1 VRPAYARMRTM
12 RKFLLAIAAVA
23 LVAGGQRVMDEN
35 FTLAVIMWCTAGILV
50 LCAFVTFTSAG
61 RIGRRLVPSR
71 FRPAPTMPEAFD
83 IFATGPGL
91 GERFVPFLRPIRR
104 IESEIAAIS
113 ATYRPRIEVARNA
126 GAGSQRAAARALR
139 IGRREARA
147 INRYLDRLEPL
158 TRKLEEK
165 SATIAQTFEDMEQRV
180 RDGASDVAGLIVV
193 HSDMVDLVTTM
204 KKQVG
209 IDETFRSLMVSLHG
223 FTGELNAT
231 SVRGAD
237 AGARVIA
244 AVERVLGSCQ
254 QLLSTTDDLLKG

>member
-1 VRPAYARMRTM
+1 MPAM
-12 RKFLLAIAAVA
+12 RKVLLAIALATAAAA

-50 LCAFVTFTSAG
+50 LCVVVTFTSAG
-61 RIGRRLVPSR
+61 RVGRRFVPSR
-71 FRPAPTMPEAFD
+71 FRPALPEPFD

-91 GERFVPFLRPIRR
+91 GERFIPFLRPIRR

-113 ATYRPRIEVARNA
+113 ASYRPRIEAARNA

-147 INRYLDRLEPL
+147 INRCLDRLEPL
-158 TRKLEEK
+158 TRRLEDK
-165 SATIAQTFEDMEQRV
+165 SVTIARTIEGMEQRV
-180 RDGASDVAGLIVV
+180 RDVASDVAGLIVV

-209 IDETFRSLMVSLHG
+209 IDETFRSLMASLHG

-231 SVRGAD
+231 SARGAD
-237 AGARVIA
+237 VVARIIA
-244 AVERVLGSCQ
+244 AVERVLGTCQ

>member
-1 VRPAYARMRTM
+1 MPAMKRL
-12 RKFLLAIAAVA
+12 FLAIAAGA
-23 LVAGGQRVMDEN
+23 LVAGSLRVMGEN
-35 FTLAVIMWCTAGILV
+35 FTLAVIMWCTAGILD

-147 INRYLDRLEPL
+147 INRCLDRLEPL
-158 TRKLEEK
+158 TRRLQDK
-165 SATIAQTFEDMEQRV
+165 SVTVARTIEGMEQRV

-209 IDETFRSLMVSLHG
+209 IDETFRSLMASLHG

-231 SVRGAD
+231 SARGAD
-237 AGARVIA
+237 VVARIIA
-244 AVERVLGSCQ
+244 AVERVLGTCQ